1 LDPEY
6 SPDWPSDLVDES
18 EEESEAEEFDLA
30 NEDGMKSKPGSDI
43 DVDSDIEE
51 EEEDQA
57 FSLATHGLNISKF
70 SVKKTGEKYP
80 LFYTLFFTE

>member
-18 EEESEAEEFDLA
+18 EDESEAEEFDLA
-30 NEDGMKSKPGSDI
+30 NEDGMKSKPGSDM
-43 DVDSDIEE
+43 DVDSDIEV

-57 FSLATHGLNISKF
+57 FSLATEFLEDRKVSQRAMM
-70 SVKKTGEKYP
+70 
-80 LFYTLFFTE
+80 